1 MSMPSENQGHGLA
14 SNLWAQLGLLAVAT
28 VIIVALAWRYVW

>member
-1 MSMPSENQGHGLA
+1 MTAKTDSEGRIL

-28 VIIVALAWRYVW
+28 VIVIVLAWRYVW